1 MTNCWLGYCAFHLGD
16 YQRSLSIYQS
26 LGRAK
31 TPPED
36 LSSNLACCFFF
47 LGMYPQSEKVILST
61 NTNFLSTNN
70 VISKI
75 VYSNKQPSGNSRNSD
90 NHLSTPCVFKWGAE
104 GREYRTSG
112 KKLLQQIVYIRY
124 FQVYRV
130 RVYCKCASVSM
141 HGTHHSTLGASATK
155 YSQHF
160 NIVILLM

>member
-26 LGRAK
+26 LGRSKA
-31 TPPED
+31 PPED

-61 NTNFLSTNN
+61 TTI

-75 VYSNKQPSGNSRNSD
+75 VYSNKQPPGNSINSD
-90 NHLSTPCVFKWGAE
+90 NQLSTPCVFKWGAG

-112 KKLLQQIVYIRY
+112 KKQLQQIVYIRH
-124 FQVYRV
+124 FQVH
-130 RVYCKCASVSM
+130 RVYCKCTSVSM
-141 HGTHHSTLGASATK
+141 HVGTHHSTLGASATK
-155 YSQHF
+155 QHF
-160 NIVILLM
+160 NIVVLLM